1 MYKTTWDGTKA
12 VMVAVG
18 RSLLSDGRATFA
30 IARGKAVLKVRCDWL
45 DMRSMADVGFAV
57 EEVVRNCMTFVKRG
71 GWDEDSKERRR
82 LVRRILAQ
90 TDLVM
95 KAFNR
100 AYRKAWKRTKGTQ
113 VVKGLAL
120 NRDRSEPV
128 VFYLVSSHQ
137 KPQPAHRDL
146 QGKILVD
153 RFWRSSLEGHEK
165 YDEVARY
172 VRDNKVRTVQ
182 WACGAPHYLIR
193 RINCRHRLIPL
204 RIDDVI
210 GSSLKQVN
218 DKFQKEVRG
227 VRRPLTDGKRAE
239 IFADLKSVILK
250 EIEKTGL

>member
-45 DMRSMADVGFAV
+45 DMRSMADVGLAG
-57 EEVVRNCMTFVKRG
+57 EEVVRNCMTFVNRG
-71 GWDEDSKERRR
+71 GWDRDSKERRR

-90 TDLVM
+90 TDLVT

-113 VVKGLAL
+113 VVRGLAL

-193 RINCRHRLIPL
+193 RINCCHKLIPL
-204 RIDDVI
+204 RTEDVL
-210 GSSLKQVN
+210 GSTPKDINQKFKSKVTGVHRPITDAQRSQVFSLLKI
-218 DKFQKEVRG
+218 
-227 VRRPLTDGKRAE
+227 E
-239 IFADLKSVILK
+239 ILQILS
-250 EIEKTGL
+250 E